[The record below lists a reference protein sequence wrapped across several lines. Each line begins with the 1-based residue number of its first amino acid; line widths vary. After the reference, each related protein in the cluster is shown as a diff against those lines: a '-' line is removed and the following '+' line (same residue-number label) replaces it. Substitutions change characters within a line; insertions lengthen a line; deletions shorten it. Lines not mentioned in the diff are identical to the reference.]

1 MIPDTQI
8 NSEGEIIDEEEQPD
22 VMVELE
28 LKNGKFEIKESPDSP
43 DETMIPAHEIDPP
56 MPESPLF
63 PPSEPKRPPPK
74 KRYAK
79 KTKKCRRK
87 LFESNT
93 TSNSDSEL
101 SSKNYVPIPSEPNTP
116 QTVKSENDK
125 EESMDLM
132 TEMFGPAENEL
143 RPTQVYNSWAEA
155 TVPFEEMMQ
164 IRDFIKRRPFDHKN
178 VAQELYDIMMSGN
191 FTVCESLEKK
201 TGIKSWNMLKW
212 QKDSLLI
219 LCTIIKVTIVMTRSL
234 WRIRINL

>member
-1 MIPDTQI
+1 MVNRNKRKLEKTEERFASSVANADSGTTTSTPKKRRKTEAVPLDFSGISPILAGAPDHRGDAHSRDQTVIPNTQI
-8 NSEGEIIDEEEQPD
+8 NSEGEIIEE
-22 VMVELE
+22 
-28 LKNGKFEIKESPDSP
+28 KESPDSP

-63 PPSEPKRPPPK
+63 PPSEPNRPPPK

-93 TSNSDSEL
+93 SNSDSEL
-101 SSKNYVPIPSEPNTP
+101 SSKNYVPIPSETNSP

-143 RPTQVYNSWAEA
+143 RPTQVYGSWAEA
-155 TVPFEEMMQ
+155 TVPFDEM
-164 IRDFIKRRPFDHKN
+164 ID
-178 VAQELYDIMMSGN
+178 
-191 FTVCESLEKK
+191 
-201 TGIKSWNMLKW
+201 
-212 QKDSLLI
+212 
-219 LCTIIKVTIVMTRSL
+219 
-234 WRIRINL
+234 